1 MANVNPFSG
10 FVRYFLGCGILSFRG
25 KAGLRINKM
34 EFRDNEAI
42 YLQIA
47 AYVSENILLG
57 KWPAEQK
64 IPSVRDMAVELEVN
78 PNTVMRSYEFLQ
90 NQGVIYNKRGLGLY
104 VAPDGSDKVKVYSR
118 ERFIQ
123 QDLPVFFRNIYLLD
137 ISAEDLQ
144 EWYEKFKIENYKP
157 KSTGENENK

>member
-1 MANVNPFSG
+1 
-10 FVRYFLGCGILSFRG
+10 
-25 KAGLRINKM
+25 M

-64 IPSVRDMAVELEVN
+64 IPSVRDLAIELEVN

-90 NQGVIYNKRGLGLY
+90 NQGVIYNKRGLGLF
-104 VAPDGSDKVKVYSR
+104 VAPDGHDKVKVYR
-118 ERFIQ
+118 KERFIQ
-123 QDLPVFFRNIYLLD
+123 QDLPEFFRNIYLLD
-137 ISAEDLQ
+137 ISLDELKARFEQ
-144 EWYEKFKIENYKP
+144 FKSENYTS
-157 KSTGENENK
+157 KSDIKNENK

>member
-1 MANVNPFSG
+1 
-10 FVRYFLGCGILSFRG
+10 
-25 KAGLRINKM
+25 M

-90 NQGVIYNKRGLGLY
+90 NQEVIYNKRGLGLF
-104 VAPDGSDKVKVYSR
+104 VAPDAYDKVKALR
-118 ERFIQ
+118 KERFIQ
-123 QDLPVFFRNIYLLD
+123 HDLPGFFRDMFLLD
-137 ISAEDLQ
+137 INPGDLQ
-144 EWYEKFKIENYKP
+144 QWYEKFKLENYKS
-157 KSTGENENK
+157 KLTDRDENK

>member
-1 MANVNPFSG
+1 
-10 FVRYFLGCGILSFRG
+10 
-25 KAGLRINKM
+25 M

-64 IPSVRDMAVELEVN
+64 IPSVRDLAIELEVN

-90 NQGVIYNKRGLGLY
+90 NQEVIINKRGLGLF
-104 VAPDGSDKVKVYSR
+104 VAADGYDKVKAYR
-118 ERFIQ
+118 KERFIQ
-123 QDLPVFFRNIYLLD
+123 QDLSEFFRNIYLLD
-137 ISAEDLQ
+137 ISQEDLAL
-144 EWYEKFKIENYKP
+144 WYEKFKLDNYEP
-157 KSTGENENK
+157 KSDKKNENE